1 MGETIIQFDKINKK
15 FGGIHAVKDVSF
27 GIEKGEVLTLIG
39 ENGAGK
45 STLMN
50 MLSGIY
56 QPDSGRILIRGEVAH
71 ITSPVAAKK
80 YGISTVYQ
88 ELKLCKNLTVVENI
102 FLGREYRKKG
112 TLDWGRMI
120 KEAQAELEQLGMNID
135 VRSEVSDLS
144 TAQMQLVEIAKAML
158 VKSDILILD
167 EPTSS
172 LTYNE
177 TELLFDIVRRL
188 IKTGVTVIF
197 ISHRMKEVFEIS
209 DRISIMRNGE
219 YLGTYEKNKTTPEEI
234 VSLISNKN
242 IEEVKN
248 MVVCPK
254 KKFGAND
261 KILLSVKNLSRGFLK
276 NINFTL
282 HQGEML
288 GFYGLEGS
296 GRTELMETIYGLERA
311 QEGEIFVQDSKA
323 DIKSAKDALKH
334 GIGMVPEDRK
344 HVGLFM
350 NFNICDNIMSIHGK
364 DIVRRGNHLIN
375 RKQVLQ
381 MGEQA
386 IRDLGIRASDPK
398 QMVVNLS
405 GGNQQKVVIAKCLS
419 TNPRIIIMDEPTRG
433 VDVGAKEEI
442 FSILHS
448 LADDKED
455 PKGIIIVSSELEEVV
470 KECDR
475 VIIIKNGRIVGEL
488 CGDDIQGEGIL
499 QFAFNG

>member
-1 MGETIIQFDKINKK
+1 MGDTIIQFDKINKK

-27 GIEKGEVLTLIG
+27 SIEKGQVLTLIG

-56 QPDSGRILIRGEVAH
+56 QPDSGRILIKGEVAH

-88 ELKLCKNLTVVENI
+88 ELKLCRNLTVVENI
-102 FLGREYRKKG
+102 FLGREYRKRG
-112 TLDWGRMI
+112 ILDWTGMI
-120 KEAQAELEQLGMNID
+120 QEAQMELEQLGMNID
-135 VRSEVSDLS
+135 VRSEVASLS

-177 TELLFDIVRRL
+177 TSLLFGIIRRL
-188 IKTGVTVIF
+188 IKSGVTVIF

-209 DRISIMRNGE
+209 DKISIMRNGE
-219 YLGTYEKNKTTPEEI
+219 YLGTYEKDKTTPEEI
-234 VSLISNKN
+234 VSLISNKD
-242 IEEVKN
+242 IKEVKN
-248 MVVCPK
+248 TVINHK
-254 KKFGAND
+254 KKFKESD
-261 KILLSVKNLSRGFLK
+261 RVLLNVKNLSRGFLK
-276 NINFTL
+276 NISFTL
-282 HQGEML
+282 HKGEML

-296 GRTELMETIYGLERA
+296 GRTELMETIFGLEKA
-311 QEGEIFVQDSKA
+311 NEGEIYVENHKI
-323 DIKSAKDALKH
+323 DIRSTKDALKN

-364 DIVRRGNHLIN
+364 NIVGRWNHLIN
-375 RKQVLQ
+375 YKQVLR

-386 IRDLGIRASDPK
+386 IKNLGIKAKNPK
-398 QMVVNLS
+398 QMVSNLS

-419 TNPRIIIMDEPTRG
+419 TNPQIIIMDEPTRG

-448 LADDKED
+448 LAED
-455 PKGIIIVSSELEEVV
+455 VENPKGIIIVSSELEEVV

-475 VIIIKNGRIVGEL
+475 VIIIKNGMIVGEL
-488 CGDDIQGEGIL
+488 CGDDIQGENIL